1 MNIRSHSSYFSVWI
15 LDHDLDRGA
24 EAKVRLSKSGY
35 QAQFFQDMEVLLSE
49 VKQQPPH
56 LVIVSTQSLKISL
69 NDFIEKLMMVS
80 SEIRIIFI
88 GDIRKFD
95 ILAKFYDYGMEWI
108 LDEST
113 EQIQSQILWS
123 VDRLCEKLF
132 YTFQNEQVLEQL
144 AIAKAKESELRSEA
158 QKLTE
163 KLLNQSSV
171 GASHASPVGSIN
183 QKLEIYSRAQ
193 SKDDVIHGLMSLFA
207 QRQGLFFKYIPSLHS
222 FILSHVSTVFANR
235 SIQGIGVQL
244 NAEDLKKLMNDLT
257 THRCPDKIE
266 LIAREQFQMQSI
278 KIFPVFHGRQ
288 IEGICVYSDQSL
300 LEELNL
306 FYFIYT
312 RMMFELRIHEL
323 EVQDPITELFNK
335 NYYLKCLFDEIA
347 RAKRTTTP
355 VSVIKICVD
364 EFLELDQVLGELAR
378 ETVMKNIAS
387 IIIKSS
393 RANDLSART
402 DENEISLILPHCSK
416 KGAALRAERLRRMI
430 ENAQLF
436 DQNYKVTISLGLS
449 EYPSLCDSAQT
460 LDESSRK
467 ALQHIADKGGNKI
480 CMFKAA
486 DGFQPDFQI
495 NEDQT

>member
-1 MNIRSHSSYFSVWI
+1 MNIRNQSAHFSVWI

-24 EAKVRLSKSGY
+24 EAKVRLSKAGY
-35 QAQFFQDMEVLLSE
+35 QSQFFQDMDLLLTD
-49 VKQQPPH
+49 VKNNPPH
-56 LVIVSTQSLKISL
+56 VVIISTQGLKISL

-80 SEIRIIFI
+80 AEIRIIFI

-108 LDEST
+108 LDESS
-113 EQIQSQILWS
+113 EQIHSQILWS

-132 YTFQNEQVLEQL
+132 FTFQNEQVIEQL
-144 AIAKAKESELRSEA
+144 NLSQKKESELRLEA

-163 KLLNQSSV
+163 KLLSSSTPQ
-171 GASHASPVGSIN
+171 AAMPSPVGSIN

-193 SKDDVIHGLMSLFA
+193 SKDDVILGLMNLFGS
-207 QRQGLFFKYIPSLHS
+207 RQGLFFKYIPSLHS
-222 FILSHVSTVFANR
+222 FLLSHVSSFFASR
-235 SIQGIGVQL
+235 SIQGIGAQL
-244 NAEDLKKLMNDLT
+244 NAEDLKRLMSDLLS
-257 THRCPDKIE
+257 HRCPDKIE

-288 IEGICVYSDQSL
+288 IEGICVYSDPQL

-335 NYYLKCLFDEIA
+335 NYYLKSLFDEIA

-436 DQNYKVTISLGLS
+436 DQNYKVTISLGIS
-449 EYPSLCDSAQT
+449 EYPSLCDSAQS
-460 LDESSRK
+460 LDDSSRK
-467 ALQHIADKGGNKI
+467 ALHHISDKGGNKI
-480 CMFKAA
+480 CMFKAV
-486 DGFQPDFQI
+486 DGFQPDFQV
-495 NEDQT
+495 NEE

>member
-1 MNIRSHSSYFSVWI
+1 MNIRNHCAHFSIWI

-24 EAKVRLSKSGY
+24 EAKVRLNKIGY
-35 QAQFFQDMEVLLSE
+35 QAHFFQDMELLLSD
-49 VKQQPPH
+49 VKNNPPH
-56 LVIVSTQSLKISL
+56 VVIISTQGLKVSL

-80 SEIRIIFI
+80 TEIRIIFI

-108 LDEST
+108 LDESS
-113 EQIQSQILWS
+113 EQIQSQIIWS

-132 YTFQNEQVLEQL
+132 FTMQNEQVIEQL
-144 AIAKAKESELRSEA
+144 QIAKQKESDLRNEA

-163 KLLNQSSV
+163 KLLNHSTPQ
-171 GASHASPVGSIN
+171 AAMPSPAGSIN

-193 SKDDVIHGLMSLFA
+193 SKDDVVLGLMNLFGA
-207 QRQGLFFKYIPSLHS
+207 RQGLFFKYIPSLHS
-222 FILSHVSTVFANR
+222 FLLSHVSSSFANR
-235 SIQGIGVQL
+235 SIQGVGTQL
-244 NAEDLKKLMNDLT
+244 NAEDLKRLMNDLL

-266 LIAREQFQMQSI
+266 MIARDQFQMQSI

-288 IEGICVYSDQSL
+288 IEGICVYSDPQL

-335 NYYLKCLFDEIA
+335 NYYLKSLFDEIA
-347 RAKRTTTP
+347 RAKRTATP
-355 VSVIKICVD
+355 ASVIKICVD

-393 RANDLSART
+393 RANDLSSRT
-402 DENEISLILPHCSK
+402 DENEVSLILPHCSK

-436 DQNYKVTISLGLS
+436 DQNYKITISLGIS
-449 EYPSLCDSAQT
+449 EYPSLCDSAQS
-460 LDESSRK
+460 LDDSSRK
-467 ALQHIADKGGNKI
+467 ALHHISDKGGNKI
-480 CMFKAA
+480 CMFKAT
-486 DGFQPDFQI
+486 DGFQPDFQV
-495 NEDQT
+495 NEE